1 MSEPRIPDVT
11 RNMQSGNC
19 NWFKDNFPKLDCD
32 CSTKICTADTPEGKD
47 QAFNEARKEHP
58 EFIKI
63 QLPTKEIWF
72 QSRLWMNNQWWNV
85 LIVDGN
91 DIGNP
96 YEDTDKILIGR
107 PGEATMQP
115 LSHIVYRNS
124 TELFI
129 KFVAPAVMA
138 YESALRAAGIV
149 RGD

>member
-1 MSEPRIPDVT
+1 MSDPRIPDVT
-11 RNMQSGNC
+11 RRIQSGDC
-19 NWFKDNFPKLDCD
+19 QWLKDNFPKLNCD
-32 CSTKICTADTPEGKD
+32 CSTGICTADTPDGSD
-47 QAFNEARKEHP
+47 QALNKARKDHP

-72 QSRLWMNNQWWNV
+72 QSRLRIDNQWWNV

-96 YEDTDKILIGR
+96 YEDTDNILIGR
-107 PGEATMQP
+107 AGEASLQLLRHFM
-115 LSHIVYRNS
+115 YRNT
-124 TELFI
+124 TEIFI

-138 YESALRAAGIV
+138 YESALRAAGIL